1 MTAPEIEVRIDELV
15 VEGTPAPHGGAQCD
29 RAAVGEAV
37 RAALPRLLEERER
50 QAVGAAVAEA
60 VHRGLGG

>member
-15 VEGTPAPHGGAQCD
+15 VEGTPAPHGGA
-29 RAAVGEAV
+29 
-37 RAALPRLLEERER
+37 
-50 QAVGAAVAEA
+50 AVAEA